1 MTAETQPERVRWHT
15 QSLRLTAFI
24 KGPEASML
32 VRDWWNVVAG
42 APPVQVI
49 ENPLEGSVEVL
60 GAYADTPLHMKAQRD
75 RLDITRLLAPPNAEV
90 ETFPHLG
97 EVIPSFVE
105 ATTRWLDWDAC
116 PPLLRLGLGATSIRL
131 FSDLDACRSA
141 LDGYLPTVDMQRT
154 APKNFM
160 FRVNRECR
168 SEAMPDL
175 TINRVGRWASAW
187 RTAPNGTL
195 SYGIE
200 VELDLNSEADRAEP
214 LDNPG
219 ALLKELTDHAVRL
232 ATEGDHP

>member
-1 MTAETQPERVRWHT
+1 MPPVTAETQPERVRWHT

-105 ATTRWLDWDAC
+105 ANNSVA
-116 PPLLRLGLGATSIRL
+116 RLGR
-131 FSDLDACRSA
+131 
-141 LDGYLPTVDMQRT
+141 LPT
-154 APKNFM
+154 A
-160 FRVNRECR
+160 
-168 SEAMPDL
+168 SETGPRRYIDPAFLRPRRL
-175 TINRVGRWASAW
+175 PLRAGRL
-187 RTAPNGTL
+187 P
-195 SYGIE
+195 
-200 VELDLNSEADRAEP
+200 ADRR
-214 LDNPG
+214 
-219 ALLKELTDHAVRL
+219 HA
-232 ATEGDHP
+232 ANCS